1 MPDPE
6 ALRIARGVAAQFA
19 VAPLRVVPD
28 HGEEPP
34 PHDAWPD
41 GADAE
46 PDHGEPT
53 REPDVTTGPAAGKT
67 GTEETKK
74 STREAISPTP
84 FVLRHPAEIQPREW
98 LYGNHYIRKF
108 VTATI
113 APGGMGKS
121 SLALA
126 EAVAMCTGKNLL
138 GFPVRKP
145 LRVWYWGGED
155 PISETERRIA
165 AICLHYG
172 ISAEE
177 IEGRLFF
184 DSGRDLEIRLATMV
198 KQQAAIDT
206 ALVDTL
212 ANALRAV
219 EADVMMIDPF
229 VASHGLPEN
238 DNTNIDWVLKAGWV
252 PIADRANA
260 AVELVHHV
268 RKSTG
273 GQTEFTVDDARG
285 ASSAMGAVRSAR
297 VLNLMTTEQ
306 ASTGSVPVDERWQY
320 FRVETGKTN
329 MTARGGKPH
338 WYRLR
343 SVGLGNSRGDWPEDL
358 VGVVTPWSMPGV
370 FDNIQTDDVKKVQDK
385 IAKGSWGANSQA
397 GDWAGHAVGE
407 ALDISTSDD
416 TGKAKVKG
424 LLAAWIKSG
433 ALRQE
438 HRHCTRA
445 GKQRPFIV
453 AGVSQ

>member
-1 MPDPE
+1 MRTSAE
-6 ALRIARGVAAQFA
+6 AIQIARRAAAELNIRGVELDDEQ
-19 VAPLRVVPD
+19 
-28 HGEEPP
+28 
-34 PHDAWPD
+34 
-41 GADAE
+41 
-46 PDHGEPT
+46 
-53 REPDVTTGPAAGKT
+53 PAADDGYQGATEIPEHINT
-67 GTEETKK
+67 GQIASNPQRSKEVQGAA
-74 STREAISPTP
+74 REAISPTP
-84 FVLRHPAEIQPREW
+84 FVLRNPAEIQPREW

-108 VTATI
+108 ITATI

-138 GFPVRKP
+138 GYHVRKP

-155 PISETERRIA
+155 PISETERRVA

-184 DSGRDLEIRLATMV
+184 DSGRELSIRLATMV
-198 KQQAAIDT
+198 KQQANIDQP
-206 ALVDTL
+206 LVDALT
-212 ANALRAV
+212 NALKAV
-219 EADVMMIDPF
+219 QADVMVVDPF
-229 VASHGLPEN
+229 VSSHGLGEN

-252 PIADRANA
+252 PIADGANA

-273 GQTEFTVDDARG
+273 GQAEFTVDDARG
-285 ASSAMGAVRSAR
+285 ASSAMGAIRDAR
-297 VLNLMTTEQ
+297 VLNLMTPEQ
-306 ASTGSVPVDERWQY
+306 AGASGVPVDERWQY
-320 FRVETGKTN
+320 FRVETGKAN

-385 IAKGSWGANSQA
+385 IAKGAWGANSQA
-397 GDWAGHAVGE
+397 GDWAGHALGE

-453 AGVSQ
+453 VGITA